1 MTLITNFRVHHKT
14 FKELLLNYHSFV
26 SESFK
31 RNLMKTVDDVYKIN
45 NFVEV
50 LKNLKRMLLMN
61 QYLLQMI
68 AHSGCQNI

>member
-1 MTLITNFRVHHKT
+1 
-14 FKELLLNYHSFV
+14 
-26 SESFK
+26 
-31 RNLMKTVDDVYKIN
+31 MKTEDNVYKIN